1 MICQE
6 IEKNNLSGEAFEV
19 FFRKF
24 PNPSNMSPF
33 VLSWQLDKIIPGAGL
48 SGMKTTSATPPSVS
62 SKEKKKPE
70 RTAEIFCFYF
80 NNSCESTSFFLTMDS
95 RIA

>member
-62 SKEKKKPE
+62 SKEKKSLKE
-70 RTAEIFCFYF
+70 QLKFFV
-80 NNSCESTSFFLTMDS
+80 STLTIPVSQPPFFLPWTLE
-95 RIA
+95 